1 VAEEVQIQNST
12 GRAKLRKP
20 LGVVGLT
27 LITLGIYGAVWWY
40 KINREM
46 ADLGRAT
53 GRTEELGDNP
63 TKSVLA
69 ATLGILI
76 IVPFVLTTINT
87 YKRIQATQ
95 RLTGGGEVI
104 NGWLVLVMY
113 LVGLSIVAYAYGQSG
128 LNKAWE
134 AQAGQVEAAP
144 VAPAVAS

>member
-1 VAEEVQIQNST
+1 VAEEVQIQGST
-12 GRAKLRKP
+12 GMAKLRKP
-20 LGVVGLT
+20 WAVAVLSIVT
-27 LITLGIYGAVWWY
+27 IGIYGAVWWY

-46 ADLGRAT
+46 ADLGKAT

-63 TKSVLA
+63 TKSVIA

-76 IVPFVLTTINT
+76 IVPFVMTTINT
-87 YKRIQATQ
+87 YKRVQATQ

-113 LVGLSIVAYAYGQSG
+113 LVGLSVVGYAYAQSG

-134 AQAGQVEAAP
+134 SQAGQVGGPP
-144 VAPAVAS
+144 VAPAVAP